1 MNDFIIID
9 GHSLAY
15 RAYYGVP
22 ALSNS
27 QGVVTN
33 ALYGFLNMI
42 GKLFEEEQPRY
53 VAVAFDAGAKVFRND
68 QYEAYKANRK
78 PMPDD
83 LRSQI
88 ELIRE
93 ALELMNIPTVSLA
106 GYEGDDVIGTL
117 TKEAA
122 AEGLKSAIVTGDR
135 DTFQLVDEQTSVYY
149 TKRGLSEIDIV
160 DPEHLQDA
168 YDLTPTQVIELKG
181 LMGDSSDN
189 IPGIPGVGVKTAHK
203 LLDKYGSIDELY
215 NHLDDFA
222 GKKMGEKLL
231 EFKDQAYLSRD
242 LATINRNVPLDIG
255 LAACKRQEPDV
266 EGLSAFYNR
275 LELRTLLNQ
284 LEAKY
289 GSSETAVDAP
299 TGKMFDDFAALEAWS
314 HDLEPGVFSMI
325 VHFDAS
331 NKQVDVFDVRIHEKE
346 NVRIHC
352 ADNWKEVFDLFRPVL
367 EHDDTQILTDDAKK
381 LARAFYLAETDPSS
395 IAWDAALTDYLLTP
409 EERDHSLD
417 AQLINKWGVVF
428 PEDETEA
435 AFLRLTALEE
445 TQPKI
450 MSQLREQELW
460 HLYSNI
466 ELPLAFI
473 LAEMELD
480 GVTVNVDYLQEL
492 QKEFAERLQIIQD
505 GIYVMAGQEFNLNS
519 PKQLG
524 KVLFEDMGLPVIK
537 KTKTGYSTS
546 AEVLDALKEDHGIVQ
561 DILDYRQIAKL
572 KSTYVD
578 GLLNLSD
585 ALGKVHTTFN
595 QTLTAT
601 GRLSSSEPNLQN
613 IPVRTEEGRRIR
625 QAFVPSGSGQVLI
638 SADYSQIELRVLAH
652 MSMDDRLI
660 QSFIEK
666 EDIHRRTASEVFHTP
681 IDKVTSA
688 ERRAA
693 KAVNFGIIYGQTD
706 YGLARELGIGRKE
719 AQDYI
724 DRYFERYPGVRAWLD
739 RSIEEAREAGYVKT
753 LFGRRRHIR
762 DIHSKNFNLRSFA
775 ERTAV
780 NTPIQGSAADII
792 KLAMIEC
799 DQRLND
805 EGFTARMILQV
816 HDELIFEAPPEET
829 GYLIQQVRNAMENIV
844 KLNVPL
850 KVDVKVGFNWQEMED
865 IT

>member
-27 QGVVTN
+27 QGIVTN
-33 ALYGFLNMI
+33 AVYGFINMLE
-42 GKLFEEEQPRY
+42 KLFDDEKPAY
-53 VAVAFDAGAKVFRND
+53 VAVAFDAGKKVFRND
-68 QYEAYKANRK
+68 LYESYKANRK

-83 LRSQI
+83 LRNQI
-88 ELIRE
+88 KLIQE
-93 ALELMNIPTVSLA
+93 ALALMNIQAVSLD
-106 GYEGDDVIGTL
+106 GYEGDDIIGTL

-122 AEGLKSAIVTGDR
+122 AEGLKTVIVTGDR
-135 DTFQLVDEQTSVYY
+135 DTFQLVDEDISVYY
-149 TKRGLSEIDIV
+149 TKRGLSDIDIV
-160 DPEHLQDA
+160 DLEHLKNS
-168 YDLTPTQVIELKG
+168 YDLTPTQVIDLKG
-181 LMGDSSDN
+181 LMGDTSDN
-189 IPGIPGVGVKTAHK
+189 IPGVPGIGVKTAQK
-203 LLDKYGSIDELY
+203 LLNKYGSLDEVY
-215 NHLDDFA
+215 NHMDDFA
-222 GKKMGEKLL
+222 GKKMGEKLS
-231 EFKDQAYLSRD
+231 EFKEQAYLSRK
-242 LATINRNVPLDIG
+242 LATIRRDVPLGIDIE
-255 LAACKRQEPDV
+255 AYKRTEPNI
-266 EGLSAFYNR
+266 EGLREFYHQ

-284 LEAKY
+284 LDQKY
-289 GSSETAVDAP
+289 GMTESADEAP
-299 TGKMFDDFAALEAWS
+299 DGKVLEDFAIIEAWC

-325 VHFDAS
+325 VHFDSAY
-331 NKQVDVFDVRIHEKE
+331 KQVDIVDVRVPGKE
-346 NVRIHC
+346 NVRLIC
-352 ADNWKEVFDLFRPVL
+352 GENWQDVMALFSPILDN
-367 EHDDTQILTDDAKK
+367 DDTKILTDDAKK
-381 LARAFYLAETDPSS
+381 LARACYLANLDPSS
-395 IAWDAALTDYLLTP
+395 IAWDAELSDYLLMP

-417 AQLINKWGVVF
+417 AQLANKWGIVF
-428 PEDETEA
+428 PEDKNEA

-445 TQPKI
+445 IQPKI
-450 MSQLREQELW
+450 VSQLREQELW
-460 HLYSNI
+460 HLYKNI
-466 ELPLAFI
+466 ELPLSFI
-473 LAEMELD
+473 LAKMELD
-480 GVTVNVDYLQEL
+480 GVSVHVEYLQAL
-492 QKEFAERLQIIQD
+492 QEEFAERLQIIQD
-505 GIYVMAGQEFNLNS
+505 GIYVTAGQEFNLNS

-546 AEVLDALKEDHGIVQ
+546 ADVLDLLKEEHGIVQ
-561 DILDYRQIAKL
+561 DILDYRHISKL

-578 GLLNLSD
+578 GLLGLTD

-613 IPVRTEEGRRIR
+613 IPIRTDEGRRIR
-625 QAFVPSGSGQVLI
+625 QAFVPSGTGQVLI

-681 IDKVTSA
+681 IDEVTSA

-739 RSIEEAREAGYVKT
+739 RSINEAREEGFVKT
-753 LFGRRRHIR
+753 LFGRRRYIR
-762 DIHSKNFNLRSFA
+762 DIHSRNFNLRSFA

-780 NTPIQGSAADII
+780 NTPVQGSAADII

-799 DQRLND
+799 NQRLKD

-816 HDELIFEAPPEET
+816 HDELIFEAPPEEV
-829 GYLIQQVRNAMENIV
+829 GYLVQHVRSAMEDVV
-844 KLNVPL
+844 KLHVPL
-850 KVDVKVGFNWQEMED
+850 KVDLKVGFNWQEMED
-865 IT
+865 IS

>member
-33 ALYGFLNMI
+33 AVYGFLNMI
-42 GKLFEEEQPRY
+42 VKLFEEEQPRY
-53 VAVAFDAGAKVFRND
+53 VAVAFDAGAKVFRNE

-83 LRSQI
+83 LRHQI

-93 ALELMNIPTVSLA
+93 ALSLMNIPTVSLD

-117 TKEAA
+117 TKEAS
-122 AEGLKSAIVTGDR
+122 AEGLTSVIVTGDR
-135 DTFQLVDEQTSVYY
+135 DTFQLVDDRTSVYY

-160 DPEHLQDA
+160 DPEHLQNT
-168 YDLTPTQVIELKG
+168 YDLTPAQVIDLKG
-181 LMGDSSDN
+181 LMGDASDN
-189 IPGIPGVGVKTAHK
+189 IPGVPGIGIKTAHK
-203 LLDKYGSIDELY
+203 FLDKYGSMDELY
-215 NHLDDFA
+215 NHIGDFA
-222 GKKMGEKLL
+222 GKKMGAKLS
-231 EFKDQAYLSRD
+231 EFKEQAYLSRM
-242 LATINRNVPLDIG
+242 LATIRRDVPLEIG
-255 LAACKRQEPDV
+255 LESCKCAEPDI
-266 EGLSAFYNR
+266 EGLRDFYNR

-284 LEAKY
+284 LEQRY
-289 GSSETAVDAP
+289 GLAESADEAP
-299 TGKMFDDFAALEAWS
+299 DGKVLEDFAAIEAWS
-314 HDLEPGVFSMI
+314 HDLEPGIFSMI
-325 VHFDAS
+325 VHFDAAY
-331 NKQVDVFDVRIHEKE
+331 KQIDIIDVRVHEKD
-346 NVRIHC
+346 NFRLLC
-352 ADNWKEVFDLFRPVL
+352 GDNWQEVMALFVPIL

-381 LARAFYLAETDPSS
+381 LARAFYLAGVDPSS
-395 IAWDAALTDYLLTP
+395 IAWDAELTDYLLMP

-417 AQLINKWGVVF
+417 AQLVNKWGIVF
-428 PEDETEA
+428 PDDENEA
-435 AFLRLTALEE
+435 AFLRLKTLEE

-450 MSQLREQELW
+450 MSQMREQELW
-460 HLYSNI
+460 HLYTNI
-466 ELPLAFI
+466 ELPLSFI

-480 GVTVNVDYLQEL
+480 GVSVNVEYLQEL
-492 QKEFAERLQIIQD
+492 QEEFAERLQIIQD
-505 GIYVMAGQEFNLNS
+505 GIYVTAGQEFNLNS

-546 AEVLDALKEDHGIVQ
+546 AEVLDALKEEHGIVQ
-561 DILDYRQIAKL
+561 DILDYRQISKL

-578 GLLNLSD
+578 GLLGLTD
-585 ALGKVHTTFN
+585 AIGKVHTTFN

-613 IPVRTEEGRRIR
+613 IPVRTDEGRRIR
-625 QAFVPSGSGQVLI
+625 QAFVPSGTGQVLI

-660 QSFIEK
+660 QSFIDK
-666 EDIHRRTASEVFHTP
+666 EDIHRRTASEVFHIP
-681 IDKVTSA
+681 IEDVTSA

-739 RSIEEAREAGYVKT
+739 KSIDEAREVGFVKT

-829 GYLIQQVRNAMENIV
+829 GYLIQHVRNAMESIV